1 MLGGVCTVEDLCW
14 SAQAM
19 KTVGEQL
26 CRIGLFTGGE
36 ACIYA
41 PGDVAR
47 VFGVMFVCHC
57 TIGEGMNIGK

>member
-1 MLGGVCTVEDLCW
+1 
-14 SAQAM
+14 M

-47 VFGVMFVCHC
+47 VFGVMFMCRC
-57 TIGEGMNIGK
+57 NIGEGMNIGK